1 MITYI
6 DFDGVVFDTDKL
18 LFDSNYY
25 KAKLDKNFNKEK
37 YVQNIDWYNLI
48 LNSEEINNAIK
59 TLKELKKS
67 IILTKVNSLNNEG
80 VAKIRILRELE
91 IKNNII
97 LVPFICKKT
106 DIVDAYGN
114 VLVDDTVHNLDDWKK
129 DKGIPIF
136 FNKDNLDIDNWNN
149 VNKEYKKIK
158 SLEYLKEVI

>member
-6 DFDGVVFDTDKL
+6 DFDGVVFDTEKL

-48 LNSEEINNAIK
+48 LKSEEINNAIK
-59 TLKELKKS
+59 ILKELKKS

-97 LVPFICKKT
+97 LVPFIYKKT

-114 VLVDDTVHNLDDWKK
+114 ILVDNTLHNLDDWNKK
-129 DKGIPIF
+129 EGIPIF
-136 FNKDNLDIDNWNN
+136 FNKDNLDIDNYNN
-149 VNKEYKKIK
+149 VNKNYPKIK
-158 SLEYLKEVI
+158 SLEYLREVI

>member
-25 KAKLDKNFNKEK
+25 KAKLDKDFNKQK

-59 TLKELKKS
+59 ILKELKKS